1 MVRGPGALPMEF
13 MDFYHVNDRRTHRR
27 FAVAMSGRLYHVSGR
42 ASPCSITDL
51 SLAGASI
58 QFVSMNPEPVAAFA
72 CDETGKLTVTR
83 FLFAKPFVRLVF
95 DASNETRAV
104 IKRALR
110 ALGDRQMAQPLPL
123 RRGDR
128 LPTRNVMLTRA
139 DGSQLVCDILDMSPH
154 GMLLGSGMRP
164 PLGERVSLGRVGG
177 IVVRHHSDGF
187 AIRTQERAPSSNV
200 VRFPQLYRAPAPGGP
215 PNFDGVA

>member
-1 MVRGPGALPMEF
+1 MDFL
-13 MDFYHVNDRRTHRR
+13 DFYHVNDRRTHRR

-42 ASPCSITDL
+42 ASPCSISDL

-58 QFVSMNPEPVAAFA
+58 QFVSMNPEPVTAFA

-83 FLFAKPFVRLVF
+83 FQFAEPFVRLVF

-110 ALGDRQMAQPLPL
+110 ALGDRQLVQPLPL
-123 RRGDR
+123 RRGER
-128 LPTRNVMLTRA
+128 LCTRNVMLTRA
-139 DGSQLVCDILDMSPH
+139 DGTHLVCDILDMSPH
-154 GMLLGSGMRP
+154 GMLVGSDIFP

-177 IVVRHHSDGF
+177 IVVRHHKDGF
-187 AIRTQERAPSSNV
+187 AIRTQDRSPSNV
-200 VRFPQLYRAPAPGGP
+200 VRFPSLYRPPSPGRP